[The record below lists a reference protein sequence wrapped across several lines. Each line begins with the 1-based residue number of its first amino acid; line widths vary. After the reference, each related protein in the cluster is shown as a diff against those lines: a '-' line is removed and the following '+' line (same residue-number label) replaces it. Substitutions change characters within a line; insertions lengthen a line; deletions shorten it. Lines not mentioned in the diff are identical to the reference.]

1 VPFSVYFGMSLES
14 LPEATRQEIHRTMEQ
29 IGEVVA
35 SIPAT
40 NPWWTSMHDSLMQI
54 DVGSWRVVYRIDRVQ
69 REILVVEVT
78 EIPR

>member
-1 VPFSVYFGMSLES
+1 MPFSVYFGMSLEN
-14 LPEATRQEIHRTMEQ
+14 LPEDTRQEIRRTMEQ

-54 DVGSWRVVYRIDRVQ
+54 DVGRWRVVYRINRVQ
-69 REILVVEVT
+69 REIVVVEVT
-78 EIPR
+78 QIPR